1 MNKLENQND
10 WWKYLAHAAKAEEMP
25 GHKYIAR
32 VEIGTRRG
40 KTLYRYFYTMDQYK
54 YYLSQQKTGAKSEAE
69 KRQSPLY
76 NLKRLAA
83 QVKAFAKDNNE
94 ANNGRSYKERNAARS
109 RLSYDK
115 VLLQTT
121 GKEFID
127 SVLDKLN
134 IPAKDV
140 DKISYDPER
149 KHLYIKRVAM
159 PNGKY
164 RYFYTEDSYNKYL
177 QRVQYQAN
185 EPEFMKDI
193 PEIDRYTDET
203 DAQTQAYIN
212 EDYSAGSD
220 ARSKNCIFCS
230 NAYELRQR
238 GYDVYAGVHR
248 SSGDDSDSKYGQTE
262 TRLLHWYEKPD
273 VELIEKDGATRNI
286 NKALEYYDA
295 SNGLVQKLKGLDKET
310 QAQLDAYT
318 SSRGYQAND
327 LRKAIKSK
335 CPPNSRGMLNVTW
348 AGGRS
353 GHSVVF
359 EVDKNGNVVFRDTQ
373 VNQIYT
379 AEYLAD
385 NIWSARFIRTDNLK
399 LKEDILYT
407 VEAN

>member
-149 KHLYIKRVAM
+149 KHLYIKRV
-159 PNGKY
+159 
-164 RYFYTEDSYNKYL
+164 
-177 QRVQYQAN
+177 
-185 EPEFMKDI
+185 
-193 PEIDRYTDET
+193 EI
-203 DAQTQAYIN
+203 
-212 EDYSAGSD
+212 
-220 ARSKNCIFCS
+220 
-230 NAYELRQR
+230 
-238 GYDVYAGVHR
+238 
-248 SSGDDSDSKYGQTE
+248 
-262 TRLLHWYEKPD
+262 
-273 VELIEKDGATRNI
+273 
-286 NKALEYYDA
+286 
-295 SNGLVQKLKGLDKET
+295 
-310 QAQLDAYT
+310 
-318 SSRGYQAND
+318 
-327 LRKAIKSK
+327 
-335 CPPNSRGMLNVTW
+335 
-348 AGGRS
+348 GRA
-353 GHSVVF
+353 HV
-359 EVDKNGNVVFRDTQ
+359 
-373 VNQIYT
+373 
-379 AEYLAD
+379 
-385 NIWSARFIRTDNLK
+385 
-399 LKEDILYT
+399 
-407 VEAN
+407 